1 MDFIDDPQ
9 FYISIFSMAKHHIA
23 LSNAT
28 AAYSFAE
35 KLGMS
40 SLMVLL
46 LICHYIILLIANGA
60 FINLIFDVKV
70 IFQTAEGYVC

>member
-40 SLMVLL
+40 SLM